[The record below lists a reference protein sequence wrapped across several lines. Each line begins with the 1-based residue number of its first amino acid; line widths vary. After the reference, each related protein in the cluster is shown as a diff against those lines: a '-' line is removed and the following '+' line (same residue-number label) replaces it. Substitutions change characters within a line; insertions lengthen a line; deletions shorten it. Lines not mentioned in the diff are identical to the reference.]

1 MYKRIKSLRKLLF
14 TVLLDKIIEL
24 LYENKNSLNEIEKI
38 DGVNRLLSLFE
49 VYIYLTNFLFLFL
62 LFYYLLIY
70 LFIRYTFQTEEIID
84 KETLTRLFRRYILPF
99 LNLSNFG
106 SFCDNYGSVLNNYLN
121 YDYHYSLIV

>member
-1 MYKRIKSLRKLLF
+1 MYKRIKSLRKILF

-38 DGVNRLLSLFE
+38 DGVNRLLSLFD
-49 VYIYLTNFLFLFL
+49 VYIYLTNFLFLP
-62 LFYYLLIY
+62 FYYLLIY